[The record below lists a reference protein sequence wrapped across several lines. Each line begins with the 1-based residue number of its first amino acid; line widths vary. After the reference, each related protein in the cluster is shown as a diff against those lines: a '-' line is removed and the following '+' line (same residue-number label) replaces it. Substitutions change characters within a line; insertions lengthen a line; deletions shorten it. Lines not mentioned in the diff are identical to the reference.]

1 MEVQHKGGFPM
12 KRKILALAT
21 ALALALSLS
30 VCVSAAGQQAGSWTK
45 LSDGYTAD
53 VPEQQPTPVTLPDKD
68 TYVTAWVDADHAL
81 CAKSLGDKETAFVVV
96 GRDGSEVTLQF
107 ATPTAQII
115 AAKAGHIA
123 YTNQANDTIYVGKF
137 EGKSALTPLLEEKL
151 SGTLR
156 TRSVQAFNA
165 DASKLA
171 LVYVPNGTANARNA
185 KLFDLT
191 SGTAKTLSAPQA
203 KSDILEV
210 SWLSNG
216 ALKVVVEAQ
225 GDQPV
230 YTTWQYSEANAAPAG
245 SDLALAQQLNQL
257 GLFRGAGTNADGS
270 VNYDLD
276 RQPNRAEGITML
288 VRALGAGDQEGTAK
302 NHPYTDVP
310 AWANGVVSY
319 AQKKGLT
326 KGVSATKFGADSPVT
341 TAMYLTFMLRALGYQ
356 DGTDFFW
363 DTPWDAAVKAGVLPA
378 QTDWITLTRGE
389 MVRITTAAL
398 FAPVKGTS
406 TPLWQQLVSQG
417 RFTAE
422 QFQAAFP
429 ADPYAAL
436 HTQSKYRTALAEKL
450 QGVNNVTWMEETS
463 ACTILERVQ
472 SGLSHGGYQDELVL
486 VYKAGSQ
493 PGEGTVVTLPGVKTT
508 AVRQEAPT
516 SIQCKGTTLTYTYR
530 FDKAVQDVH
539 QAGTYTFTVDLTT
552 GNVSSTVPN

>member
-1 MEVQHKGGFPM
+1 M

-53 VPEQQPTPVTLPDKD
+53 TPGTQPTAVPLPDKD
-68 TYVTAWVDADHAL
+68 TYAITDWVDADHAL
-81 CAKSLGDKETAFVVV
+81 CVKSLGDKDRAFVVV

-115 AAKAGHIA
+115 AAKAGRIA

-191 SGTAKTLSAPQA
+191 GGTAKTLSAPQA
-203 KSDILEV
+203 KADILEV

-230 YTTWQYSEANAAPAG
+230 CTTWYYREVNAAPAG
-245 SDLALAQQLNQL
+245 SDLALAGQLNQL

-276 RQPNRAEGITML
+276 RQPNRAEAITML
-288 VRALGAGDQEGTAK
+288 IRALGAGDQEGTTK
-302 NHPYTDVP
+302 QHPYQDVP
-310 AWANGVVSY
+310 TWANGAVSY
-319 AQKKGLT
+319 ARKYDLT
-326 KGVSATKFGADSPVT
+326 RGISATEFGAKSPVT

-356 DGTDFFW
+356 DGTDFVW
-363 DTPWDAAVKAGVLPA
+363 NSPWETAVQAGILPA
-378 QTDWITLTRGE
+378 QADWATLTRGE
-389 MVRITTAAL
+389 LVEITAAAL
-398 FAPVKGTS
+398 FAQHKTTGQ
-406 TPLWQQLVSQG
+406 PLWERLVSSG
-417 RFTAE
+417 AFTAE

-472 SGLSHGGYQDELVL
+472 SGLPHGGYQDELVL

-508 AVRQEAPT
+508 AVRQEAPA

-530 FDKAVQDVH
+530 FDKAVEGVH
-539 QAGTYTFTVDLTT
+539 KAGTYTFTADLTT

>member
-1 MEVQHKGGFPM
+1 M

-53 VPEQQPTPVTLPDKD
+53 TPRTQPTAVPLPDKD
-68 TYVTAWVDADHAL
+68 TYAITDWVDADHAL
-81 CAKSLGDKETAFVVV
+81 CVKSLGDKDRAFVVV

-115 AAKAGHIA
+115 AAQAGRIA
-123 YTNQANDTIYVGKF
+123 YTNQANDTVYVGRF
-137 EGKSALTPLLEEKL
+137 DGKAALTPVLEEKL
-151 SGTLR
+151 GGTLR

-191 SGTAKTLSAPQA
+191 GGTAKTLSAPQA

-310 AWANGVVSY
+310 SWANGVVSY

-363 DTPWDAAVKAGVLPA
+363 NTPWDAAVKAGVLPA
-378 QTDWITLTRGE
+378 QTDWTTLTRGE

-463 ACTILERVQ
+463 TCTILERVQ
-472 SGLSHGGYQDELVL
+472 SGLPHGGYQDELVL

-508 AVRQEAPT
+508 AVRQEAPA

>member
-1 MEVQHKGGFPM
+1 M

-53 VPEQQPTPVTLPDKD
+53 TPRTQPTAVPLPDKD
-68 TYVTAWVDADHAL
+68 TYAITDWVDADHAL
-81 CAKSLGDKETAFVVV
+81 CVKSLGDKDRAFVVV

-115 AAKAGHIA
+115 AAQAGRIA
-123 YTNQANDTIYVGKF
+123 YTNQANDTVYVGRF
-137 EGKSALTPLLEEKL
+137 DGKAALTPVLEEKL
-151 SGTLR
+151 GGTLR

-191 SGTAKTLSAPQA
+191 GGTAKTLSAPQA

-363 DTPWDAAVKAGVLPA
+363 NTPWDAAVKAGVLPA
-378 QTDWITLTRGE
+378 QTDWTTLTRGE

-463 ACTILERVQ
+463 TCTILERVQ
-472 SGLSHGGYQDELVL
+472 SGLPHGGYQDELVL

-508 AVRQEAPT
+508 AVRQEAPA

>member
-1 MEVQHKGGFPM
+1 M

-151 SGTLR
+151 GGTLR

-191 SGTAKTLSAPQA
+191 GGTAKTLSAPQA
-203 KSDILEV
+203 KADILEV

-276 RQPNRAEGITML
+276 RQPNRAEAITML
-288 VRALGAGDQEGTAK
+288 IRALGAGDQEGTTK
-302 NHPYTDVP
+302 QHPYQDVP
-310 AWANGVVSY
+310 TWANGAVSY
-319 AQKKGLT
+319 ARKYDLT
-326 KGVSATKFGADSPVT
+326 RGISATEFGAKSPVT

-356 DGTDFFW
+356 DGTDFVW
-363 DTPWDAAVKAGVLPA
+363 NSPWETAVQAGILPA
-378 QTDWITLTRGE
+378 QADWATLTRGE
-389 MVRITTAAL
+389 LVEITAAAL
-398 FAPVKGTS
+398 FAQHKTTGQ
-406 TPLWQQLVSQG
+406 PLWERLVSSG
-417 RFTAE
+417 AFTAE

-436 HTQSKYRTALAEKL
+436 HTQSKYRTALSEKL

-472 SGLSHGGYQDELVL
+472 SGLPHGGYQDELVL

-508 AVRQEAPT
+508 AVRQEAPA

>member
-1 MEVQHKGGFPM
+1 M

-53 VPEQQPTPVTLPDKD
+53 TPGTQPTAVPLPDKD
-68 TYVTAWVDADHAL
+68 TYAITDWVDADHAL
-81 CAKSLGDKETAFVVV
+81 CVKSLGDKDRAFVVV

-115 AAKAGHIA
+115 AAQAGRIA
-123 YTNQANDTIYVGKF
+123 YTNQANDTVYVGRF
-137 EGKSALTPLLEEKL
+137 DGKAALTPVLEEKL

-191 SGTAKTLSAPQA
+191 GGTAKTLSAPQA

-230 YTTWQYSEANAAPAG
+230 YTTWQYSEAAQPPAG

-288 VRALGAGDQEGTAK
+288 IRALGAGDQEGTTK
-302 NHPYTDVP
+302 QHPYQDVP
-310 AWANGVVSY
+310 TWANGAVSY
-319 AQKKGLT
+319 ARKYDLT
-326 KGVSATKFGADSPVT
+326 RGISATEFGAKSPVT

-356 DGTDFFW
+356 DGTDFVW
-363 DTPWDAAVKAGVLPA
+363 NSPWETAVQAGILPA
-378 QTDWITLTRGE
+378 QADWATLTRGE
-389 MVRITTAAL
+389 LVEITAAAL
-398 FAPVKGTS
+398 FAQHKTTGQ
-406 TPLWQQLVSQG
+406 PLWERLVSSG
-417 RFTAE
+417 AFTAE
-422 QFQAAFP
+422 QFQATFP
-429 ADPYAAL
+429 TDPYADL
-436 HTQSKYRTALAEKL
+436 HQQDKYRAALAEKL
-450 QGVNNVTWMEETS
+450 QGVDNVAWAQDT
-463 ACTILERVQ
+463 ALCTVLQRVQ
-472 SGLSHGGYQDELVL
+472 SGLPHGGYQDELVL

>member
-1 MEVQHKGGFPM
+1 M

-123 YTNQANDTIYVGKF
+123 YTNQANDTVYVGKF

-191 SGTAKTLSAPQA
+191 GGTAKTLSAPQA

-310 AWANGVVSY
+310 SWANGVVSY

-326 KGVSATKFGADSPVT
+326 KGISATQFGSKDAVT

-363 DTPWDAAVKAGVLPA
+363 NTPWDAAVKAGVLPA
-378 QTDWITLTRGE
+378 QTDWTTLTRGE

-463 ACTILERVQ
+463 TCTILERVQ
-472 SGLSHGGYQDELVL
+472 SGLPHGGYQDELVL

-508 AVRQEAPT
+508 AVRQEAPA

-530 FDKAVQDVH
+530 FDKAVEGVH
-539 QAGTYTFTVDLTT
+539 KAGTYTFTADLTT

>member
-1 MEVQHKGGFPM
+1 M

-53 VPEQQPTPVTLPDKD
+53 TPWTQPTAVPLPDKD
-68 TYVTAWVDADHAL
+68 TYAITDWVDADHAL
-81 CAKSLGDKETAFVVV
+81 CAKSLGDKERAFVVV

-123 YTNQANDTIYVGKF
+123 YTNQANDTVYVGKF

-191 SGTAKTLSAPQA
+191 GGTAKTLSAPQA

-288 VRALGAGDQEGTAK
+288 VRALGAGDQEGTTK
-302 NHPYTDVP
+302 QHPYQDVP
-310 AWANGVVSY
+310 TWANGAVSY
-319 AQKKGLT
+319 ARKYDLT
-326 KGVSATKFGADSPVT
+326 RGISATEFGAKSPVT

-356 DGTDFFW
+356 DGTDFVW
-363 DTPWDAAVKAGVLPA
+363 NSPWETAVQAGILPA
-378 QTDWITLTRGE
+378 QADWATLTRGE
-389 MVRITTAAL
+389 LVEITAAAL
-398 FAPVKGTS
+398 FAQHKTTGQ
-406 TPLWQQLVSQG
+406 PLWERLVSSG
-417 RFTAE
+417 AFTAE
-422 QFQAAFP
+422 QFQATFP
-429 ADPYAAL
+429 TDPYADL
-436 HTQSKYRTALAEKL
+436 HQQDKYRAALAEKL
-450 QGVNNVTWMEETS
+450 QGVDNVAWAQDT
-463 ACTILERVQ
+463 ALCTVLQRVQ
-472 SGLSHGGYQDELVL
+472 SGLPHGGHQEELVL
-486 VYKAGSQ
+486 IYKAGSQ
-493 PGEGTVVTLPGVKTT
+493 PGEGTVVTLPGVKST

>member
-1 MEVQHKGGFPM
+1 M

-53 VPEQQPTPVTLPDKD
+53 TPRTQPTAVPLPDKD
-68 TYVTAWVDADHAL
+68 TYAITDWVDADHAL
-81 CAKSLGDKETAFVVV
+81 CVKSLGDKDRAFVVV

-115 AAKAGHIA
+115 AAQAGRIA

-191 SGTAKTLSAPQA
+191 GGTAKTLSAPQA
-203 KSDILEV
+203 KADILEV

-310 AWANGVVSY
+310 SWANGVVSY

-363 DTPWDAAVKAGVLPA
+363 NTPWDAAVKAGVLPA
-378 QTDWITLTRGE
+378 QTDWTTLTRGE

-463 ACTILERVQ
+463 TCTILERVQ
-472 SGLSHGGYQDELVL
+472 SGLPHGGYQDELVL

>member
-1 MEVQHKGGFPM
+1 M

-81 CAKSLGDKETAFVVV
+81 CVKSLGDKDRAFVVV

-123 YTNQANDTIYVGKF
+123 YTNQANDTVYVGKF

-156 TRSVQAFNA
+156 IRSVQAFNA
-165 DASKLA
+165 DATKLA

-191 SGTAKTLSAPQA
+191 GGTAKTLSAPQA

-245 SDLALAQQLNQL
+245 SDLALAQQLNRL

-288 VRALGAGDQEGTAK
+288 VRALGAGDQEGTTK
-302 NHPYTDVP
+302 QHPYQDVP
-310 AWANGVVSY
+310 TWANGAVSY
-319 AQKKGLT
+319 ARKYDLT
-326 KGVSATKFGADSPVT
+326 RGISATEFGAKSPVT

-356 DGTDFFW
+356 DGTDFVW
-363 DTPWDAAVKAGVLPA
+363 NSPWETAVQAGILPA
-378 QTDWITLTRGE
+378 QADWATLTRGE
-389 MVRITTAAL
+389 LVEITAAAL
-398 FAPVKGTS
+398 FAQHKTTGQ
-406 TPLWQQLVSQG
+406 PLWERLVSSG
-417 RFTAE
+417 AFTAE

-472 SGLSHGGYQDELVL
+472 SGLPHGGYQDELVL

-493 PGEGTVVTLPGVKTT
+493 PGEGAVVTLPGVKTT
-508 AVRQEAPT
+508 AVRQEAPA

>member
-1 MEVQHKGGFPM
+1 M

-30 VCVSAAGQQAGSWTK
+30 ICAFAA
-45 LSDGYTAD
+45 
-53 VPEQQPTPVTLPDKD
+53 ENQP
-68 TYVTAWVDADHAL
+68 
-81 CAKSLGDKETAFVVV
+81 
-96 GRDGSEVTLQF
+96 
-107 ATPTAQII
+107 
-115 AAKAGHIA
+115 
-123 YTNQANDTIYVGKF
+123 
-137 EGKSALTPLLEEKL
+137 
-151 SGTLR
+151 
-156 TRSVQAFNA
+156 
-165 DASKLA
+165 
-171 LVYVPNGTANARNA
+171 
-185 KLFDLT
+185 
-191 SGTAKTLSAPQA
+191 
-203 KSDILEV
+203 
-210 SWLSNG
+210 
-216 ALKVVVEAQ
+216 
-225 GDQPV
+225 
-230 YTTWQYSEANAAPAG
+230 PAG

-288 VRALGAGDQEGTAK
+288 IRALGAGDQEGTTK
-302 NHPYTDVP
+302 QHPYQDVP
-310 AWANGVVSY
+310 TWANGAVSY
-319 AQKKGLT
+319 ARKYDLT
-326 KGVSATKFGADSPVT
+326 RGISATEFGAKSPVT

-356 DGTDFFW
+356 DGTDFVW
-363 DTPWDAAVKAGVLPA
+363 NSPWETAVQAGILPA
-378 QTDWITLTRGE
+378 QADWATLTRGE
-389 MVRITTAAL
+389 LVEITAAAL
-398 FAPVKGTS
+398 FAQHKTTGQ
-406 TPLWQQLVSQG
+406 PLWERLVSSG
-417 RFTAE
+417 AFTAE

-472 SGLSHGGYQDELVL
+472 SGLPHGGYQDELVL

-493 PGEGTVVTLPGVKTT
+493 PGEGTVVTLPGVKST
-508 AVRQEAPT
+508 AVRQEAPA

>member
-1 MEVQHKGGFPM
+1 M

-53 VPEQQPTPVTLPDKD
+53 TPGTQPTAVPLPDKD
-68 TYVTAWVDADHAL
+68 TYITDWVDADHAL

-107 ATPTAQII
+107 ATPTVQII

-137 EGKSALTPLLEEKL
+137 KGKSALTPLLEEKL

-171 LVYVPNGTANARNA
+171 LVYVPTGTANARNA

-191 SGTAKTLSAPQA
+191 GGTAKTLSAPQA

-216 ALKVVVEAQ
+216 ALKVVVEAR

-288 VRALGAGDQEGTAK
+288 IRALGAGDQEGTTK
-302 NHPYTDVP
+302 QHPYQDVP
-310 AWANGVVSY
+310 TWANGAVSY
-319 AQKKGLT
+319 ARKYDLT
-326 KGVSATKFGADSPVT
+326 RGISATEFGAKSPVT

-356 DGTDFFW
+356 DGTDFVW
-363 DTPWDAAVKAGVLPA
+363 NSPWETAVQAGILPA
-378 QTDWITLTRGE
+378 QADWATLTRGE
-389 MVRITTAAL
+389 LVEITAAAL
-398 FAPVKGTS
+398 FAQHKTTGQ
-406 TPLWQQLVSQG
+406 PLWERLVSSG
-417 RFTAE
+417 AFTAE

-472 SGLSHGGYQDELVL
+472 SGLPHGGYQDELVL

-530 FDKAVQDVH
+530 FDKAVEGVH
-539 QAGTYTFTVDLTT
+539 KAGTYTFTADLTT

>member
-1 MEVQHKGGFPM
+1 M

-81 CAKSLGDKETAFVVV
+81 CAKSLGDKENAFVVV

-107 ATPTAQII
+107 ATHTVQII
-115 AAKAGHIA
+115 AAKAGRIA
-123 YTNQANDTIYVGKF
+123 YTNQANDTVYVGKF

-191 SGTAKTLSAPQA
+191 GGTAKTLSAPQA
-203 KSDILEV
+203 KADILEV

-230 YTTWQYSEANAAPAG
+230 YTTWQYSEAAQPPAG

-257 GLFRGAGTNADGS
+257 GLFRGSGTNADGS

-310 AWANGVVSY
+310 SWANGVVSY

-363 DTPWDAAVKAGVLPA
+363 NTPWDAAVKAGVLPA
-378 QTDWITLTRGE
+378 QTDWTTLTRGE

-463 ACTILERVQ
+463 TCTILERVQ
-472 SGLSHGGYQDELVL
+472 SGLPHGGYQDELVL

>member
-1 MEVQHKGGFPM
+1 M

-53 VPEQQPTPVTLPDKD
+53 TPGTQPTAVPLPDKD
-68 TYVTAWVDADHAL
+68 TYAITDWVDADHAL
-81 CAKSLGDKETAFVVV
+81 CTKSLGDKEKAFVVV

-151 SGTLR
+151 GGTLR

-191 SGTAKTLSAPQA
+191 GGTAKTISAPQA
-203 KSDILEV
+203 KADILEV

-216 ALKVVVEAQ
+216 ALKVVVDAQ

-230 YTTWQYSEANAAPAG
+230 CTTWYYREVNAAPAG
-245 SDLALAQQLNQL
+245 SDLALAGQLNQL

-302 NHPYTDVP
+302 QHPYQDVP
-310 AWANGVVSY
+310 TWANGAVSY
-319 AQKKGLT
+319 ARKYDLT
-326 KGVSATKFGADSPVT
+326 RGISATEFGAKSPVT

-356 DGTDFFW
+356 DGTDFVW
-363 DTPWDAAVKAGVLPA
+363 NSPWETAVQAGILPA
-378 QTDWITLTRGE
+378 QADWATLTRGE
-389 MVRITTAAL
+389 LVEITAAAL
-398 FAPVKGTS
+398 FAQHKTTGQ
-406 TPLWQQLVSQG
+406 PLWERLVSSG
-417 RFTAE
+417 AFTAE
-422 QFQAAFP
+422 QFQATFP
-429 ADPYAAL
+429 TDPYADL
-436 HTQSKYRTALAEKL
+436 HQQDKYRAALAEKL
-450 QGVNNVTWMEETS
+450 QGVDNVTWMEETS

-472 SGLSHGGYQDELVL
+472 SGLPHGGYQDELVL

-493 PGEGTVVTLPGVKTT
+493 PGEGTVVILPGVKTT
-508 AVRQEAPT
+508 GVRQEAPT

>member
-1 MEVQHKGGFPM
+1 M

-53 VPEQQPTPVTLPDKD
+53 TPGTQPTAVPLPDKD
-68 TYVTAWVDADHAL
+68 TYAITDWVDADHAL
-81 CAKSLGDKETAFVVV
+81 CVKSLGDKDRAFVVV

-123 YTNQANDTIYVGKF
+123 YTNQANDTVYVGKF

-191 SGTAKTLSAPQA
+191 GGTAKTLSAPQA

-230 YTTWQYSEANAAPAG
+230 YTTWQYSEAAQPPAG
-245 SDLALAQQLNQL
+245 SDLALAQQLNRL

-276 RQPNRAEGITML
+276 RQPNRAEAITML
-288 VRALGAGDQEGTAK
+288 IRALGAGDQEGTTK
-302 NHPYTDVP
+302 QHPYQDVP
-310 AWANGVVSY
+310 TWANGAVSY
-319 AQKKGLT
+319 ARKYDLT
-326 KGVSATKFGADSPVT
+326 RGISATEFGAKSPVT

-356 DGTDFFW
+356 DGTDFVW
-363 DTPWDAAVKAGVLPA
+363 NSPWETAVQAGILPA
-378 QTDWITLTRGE
+378 QADWATLTRGE
-389 MVRITTAAL
+389 LVEITAAAL
-398 FAPVKGTS
+398 FAQHKTTGQ
-406 TPLWQQLVSQG
+406 PLWERLVSSG
-417 RFTAE
+417 AFTAE
-422 QFQAAFP
+422 QFQATFP
-429 ADPYAAL
+429 TDPYADL
-436 HTQSKYRTALAEKL
+436 HQQDKYRAALAEKL
-450 QGVNNVTWMEETS
+450 QGVDNVTWMEETS

-472 SGLSHGGYQDELVL
+472 SGLPHGGYQDELVL

-539 QAGTYTFTVDLTT
+539 QAGTYTFVVDLST
-552 GNVSSTVPN
+552 GNVTQTAPGK

>member
-1 MEVQHKGGFPM
+1 M

-53 VPEQQPTPVTLPDKD
+53 TPGTQPTAVPLPDKD
-68 TYVTAWVDADHAL
+68 TYAITDWVDADHAL

-115 AAKAGHIA
+115 AAQAGRIA
-123 YTNQANDTIYVGKF
+123 YTNQANDTVYVGRF
-137 EGKSALTPLLEEKL
+137 DGKSALTPLLEEKL

-165 DASKLA
+165 D
-171 LVYVPNGTANARNA
+171 PNGTANARNA

-191 SGTAKTLSAPQA
+191 GGTAKTISAPQA
-203 KSDILEV
+203 KADILEV

-276 RQPNRAEGITML
+276 RQPNRAEAITML
-288 VRALGAGDQEGTAK
+288 IRALGAGDQEGTTK
-302 NHPYTDVP
+302 QHPYQDVP
-310 AWANGVVSY
+310 TWANGAVSY
-319 AQKKGLT
+319 ARKYDLT
-326 KGVSATKFGADSPVT
+326 RGISATEFGAKSPVT

-356 DGTDFFW
+356 DGTDFVW
-363 DTPWDAAVKAGVLPA
+363 NSPWETAVQAGILPA
-378 QTDWITLTRGE
+378 QADWATLTRGE
-389 MVRITTAAL
+389 LVEITAAAL
-398 FAPVKGTS
+398 FAQHKTTGQ
-406 TPLWQQLVSQG
+406 PLWERLVSSG
-417 RFTAE
+417 AFTAE
-422 QFQAAFP
+422 QFQATFP
-429 ADPYAAL
+429 TDPYADL
-436 HTQSKYRTALAEKL
+436 HQQDKYRAALAEKL
-450 QGVNNVTWMEETS
+450 QGVDNVAWAQDT
-463 ACTILERVQ
+463 ALCTVLQRVQ
-472 SGLSHGGYQDELVL
+472 SGLPHGGYQDELVL
-486 VYKAGSQ
+486 FYKAGSQ

-508 AVRQEAPT
+508 AVRQEAPA
-516 SIQCKGTTLTYTYR
+516 SIQCTGTTLTYTYR

>member
-1 MEVQHKGGFPM
+1 M

-30 VCVSAAGQQAGSWTK
+30 VCVSAAGQQVGSWTK

-53 VPEQQPTPVTLPDKD
+53 TPGTQPTAVPLPDKD
-68 TYVTAWVDADHAL
+68 TYEITDWVDADHAL
-81 CAKSLGDKETAFVVV
+81 CVKSLGDKDRAFVVV

-107 ATPTAQII
+107 AASTVQILSAQ
-115 AAKAGHIA
+115 AGRIA
-123 YTNQANDTIYVGKF
+123 YTNQANDTVYVGKF
-137 EGKSALTPLLEEKL
+137 EGKATLTPVLEEKL
-151 SGTLR
+151 GGTLR

-165 DASKLA
+165 DGSKLA
-171 LVYVPNGTANARNA
+171 LVYLPDGSNARNA
-185 KLFDLT
+185 KVFDLT
-191 SGTAKTLSAPQA
+191 SGTAKTLSAPQGTNG
-203 KSDILEV
+203 DILEV

-216 ALKVVVEAQ
+216 ALKVVTETQA
-225 GDQPV
+225 DQPT
-230 YTTWQYSEANAAPAG
+230 YTTWQYSETTAQAPAG

-257 GLFRGAGTNADGS
+257 GLFQGAGTNADGS

-363 DTPWDAAVKAGVLPA
+363 NTPWDAAVKAGVLPA
-378 QTDWITLTRGE
+378 QTDWTTLTRGE

-406 TPLWQQLVSQG
+406 T
-417 RFTAE
+417 
-422 QFQAAFP
+422 
-429 ADPYAAL
+429 
-436 HTQSKYRTALAEKL
+436 
-450 QGVNNVTWMEETS
+450 
-463 ACTILERVQ
+463 CTILERVQ
-472 SGLSHGGYQDELVL
+472 SALPHGGHQDELIL

-493 PGEGTVVTLPGVKTT
+493 PEEGTVVTLPGVKTT
-508 AVRQEAPT
+508 AVRQEAPA
-516 SIQCKGTTLTYTYR
+516 SIELKGTTLTYTYH

>member
-1 MEVQHKGGFPM
+1 M

-53 VPEQQPTPVTLPDKD
+53 TPGTQPTPVTLPDKD

-81 CAKSLGDKETAFVVV
+81 CAKSLGDKERAFVVV

-115 AAKAGHIA
+115 AAQAGRIA
-123 YTNQANDTIYVGKF
+123 YTNQANDTVYVGRF
-137 EGKSALTPLLEEKL
+137 DGKAALTPVLEEKL
-151 SGTLR
+151 GGTLR

-191 SGTAKTLSAPQA
+191 GGTAKTLSAPQA

-230 YTTWQYSEANAAPAG
+230 YTTWQYSEAAQPPAG

-302 NHPYTDVP
+302 DHPYTDVP

-326 KGVSATKFGADSPVT
+326 KGISATQFGSKDAVT

-363 DTPWDAAVKAGVLPA
+363 NTPWDAAVKAGVLPA
-378 QTDWITLTRGE
+378 QTDWTTLTRGE

-463 ACTILERVQ
+463 TCTILERVQ
-472 SGLSHGGYQDELVL
+472 SGLPHGGYQDELVL

>member
-1 MEVQHKGGFPM
+1 M

-53 VPEQQPTPVTLPDKD
+53 TPGTQPTAVPLPDKD
-68 TYVTAWVDADHAL
+68 AYAITDWVDADHAL
-81 CAKSLGDKETAFVVV
+81 CVKSLGDKDRAFVVV

-123 YTNQANDTIYVGKF
+123 YTNQANDTVYVGKF

-165 DASKLA
+165 DATKLA

-191 SGTAKTLSAPQA
+191 GGTAKTLSAPQA
-203 KSDILEV
+203 KADILEV

-216 ALKVVVEAQ
+216 ALKVVVDAQ

-230 YTTWQYSEANAAPAG
+230 CTTWYYREVNAAPAG

-276 RQPNRAEGITML
+276 RQPNRAEAITML
-288 VRALGAGDQEGTAK
+288 IRALGAGDQEGTTK
-302 NHPYTDVP
+302 QHPYQDVP
-310 AWANGVVSY
+310 TWANGAVSY
-319 AQKKGLT
+319 ARKYDLT
-326 KGVSATKFGADSPVT
+326 RGISATEFGAKSPVT

-356 DGTDFFW
+356 DGTDFVW
-363 DTPWDAAVKAGVLPA
+363 NSPWETAVQAGILPA
-378 QTDWITLTRGE
+378 QADWATLTRGE
-389 MVRITTAAL
+389 LVEITAAAL
-398 FAPVKGTS
+398 FAQHKTTGQ
-406 TPLWQQLVSQG
+406 PLWERLVSSG
-417 RFTAE
+417 AFTAE

-450 QGVNNVTWMEETS
+450 QGVDNVTWMEETS

-472 SGLSHGGYQDELVL
+472 SGLPHGGYQDELVL

>member
-1 MEVQHKGGFPM
+1 M

-123 YTNQANDTIYVGKF
+123 YTNQANDTVYVGKF

-191 SGTAKTLSAPQA
+191 GGTAKTLSAPQA
-203 KSDILEV
+203 KADILEV

-276 RQPNRAEGITML
+276 RQPNRAEAITML
-288 VRALGAGDQEGTAK
+288 IRALGAGDQEGTTK
-302 NHPYTDVP
+302 QHPYQDVP
-310 AWANGVVSY
+310 TWANGAVSY
-319 AQKKGLT
+319 ARKYDLT
-326 KGVSATKFGADSPVT
+326 RGISATEFGAKSPVT

-356 DGTDFFW
+356 DGTDFVW
-363 DTPWDAAVKAGVLPA
+363 NSPWETAVQAGILPA
-378 QTDWITLTRGE
+378 QADWATLTRGE
-389 MVRITTAAL
+389 LVEITAAAL
-398 FAPVKGTS
+398 FAQHKTTGQ
-406 TPLWQQLVSQG
+406 PLWERLVSSG
-417 RFTAE
+417 AFTAE

-472 SGLSHGGYQDELVL
+472 SGLPHGGYQDELVL

-508 AVRQEAPT
+508 AVRQEAPA

>member
-1 MEVQHKGGFPM
+1 M

-53 VPEQQPTPVTLPDKD
+53 TPRTQPTAVPLPDKD
-68 TYVTAWVDADHAL
+68 TYAITDWVDADHAL
-81 CAKSLGDKETAFVVV
+81 CVKSLGDKDRAFVVV

-115 AAKAGHIA
+115 AAQAGRIA
-123 YTNQANDTIYVGKF
+123 YTNQANDTVYVGRF
-137 EGKSALTPLLEEKL
+137 DGKAALTPVLEEKL
-151 SGTLR
+151 GGTLR

-191 SGTAKTLSAPQA
+191 GGTAKTISAPQA
-203 KSDILEV
+203 KSNILEV

-245 SDLALAQQLNQL
+245 SDLALAGQLNQL

-288 VRALGAGDQEGTAK
+288 IRALGAGDQEGTTK
-302 NHPYTDVP
+302 QHPYQDVP
-310 AWANGVVSY
+310 TWANGAVSY
-319 AQKKGLT
+319 ARKYDLT
-326 KGVSATKFGADSPVT
+326 RGISATEFGAKSPVT

-356 DGTDFFW
+356 DGTDFVW
-363 DTPWDAAVKAGVLPA
+363 NSPWETAVQAGILPA
-378 QTDWITLTRGE
+378 QADWATLTRGE
-389 MVRITTAAL
+389 LVEITAAAL
-398 FAPVKGTS
+398 FAQHKTTGQ
-406 TPLWQQLVSQG
+406 PLWERLVSSG
-417 RFTAE
+417 AFTAE
-422 QFQAAFP
+422 QFQATFP
-429 ADPYAAL
+429 TDPYADL
-436 HTQSKYRTALAEKL
+436 HQQDKYRAALAEKL
-450 QGVNNVTWMEETS
+450 QGVDNVAWAQDT
-463 ACTILERVQ
+463 ALCTVLQRVQ
-472 SGLSHGGYQDELVL
+472 SGLPHGGYQDELVL

-508 AVRQEAPT
+508 AVRQEAPA

-552 GNVSSTVPN
+552 GNVITNAPN

>member
-1 MEVQHKGGFPM
+1 M

-53 VPEQQPTPVTLPDKD
+53 TPGTQPTPVPLPDKD
-68 TYVTAWVDADHAL
+68 TYAITDWVDADHAL
-81 CAKSLGDKETAFVVV
+81 CVKSLGDKDRAFVVA

-115 AAKAGHIA
+115 AAQAGRIA
-123 YTNQANDTIYVGKF
+123 YTNQANDTVYVGKF
-137 EGKSALTPLLEEKL
+137 EGKATLTPVLEEKL

-171 LVYVPNGTANARNA
+171 LVYLPNGTANARNA

-191 SGTAKTLSAPQA
+191 GGTAKTLSAPQA

-276 RQPNRAEGITML
+276 RQPNRAEAITML
-288 VRALGAGDQEGTAK
+288 IRALGAGDQEGTTK
-302 NHPYTDVP
+302 QHPYQDVP
-310 AWANGVVSY
+310 TWANGAVSY
-319 AQKKGLT
+319 ARKYDLT
-326 KGVSATKFGADSPVT
+326 RGISATEFGAKSPVT

-356 DGTDFFW
+356 DGTDFVW
-363 DTPWDAAVKAGVLPA
+363 NSPWETAVQAGILPA
-378 QTDWITLTRGE
+378 QADWATLTRGE
-389 MVRITTAAL
+389 LVEITAAAL
-398 FAPVKGTS
+398 FAQHKTTGQ
-406 TPLWQQLVSQG
+406 PLWERLVSSG
-417 RFTAE
+417 AFTAE

-472 SGLSHGGYQDELVL
+472 SGLPHGGYQDELVL

-493 PGEGTVVTLPGVKTT
+493 PEEGTVVTLPGVKTT
-508 AVRQEAPT
+508 AVRQEAPA
-516 SIQCKGTTLTYTYR
+516 SIELKGTTLTYTYH

>member
-1 MEVQHKGGFPM
+1 M

-53 VPEQQPTPVTLPDKD
+53 TPGTQPTAVPLPDKD
-68 TYVTAWVDADHAL
+68 TYAITDWVDADHAL

-123 YTNQANDTIYVGKF
+123 YTNQANDTVYVGRF
-137 EGKSALTPLLEEKL
+137 DGKAALTPVLEEKL
-151 SGTLR
+151 GGTLR

-191 SGTAKTLSAPQA
+191 GGTAKTLSAPQA
-203 KSDILEV
+203 KADILEV

-230 YTTWQYSEANAAPAG
+230 YTTWQYSEASAAPAG

-310 AWANGVVSY
+310 SWANGVVSY

-363 DTPWDAAVKAGVLPA
+363 NTPWDAAVKAGVLPA
-378 QTDWITLTRGE
+378 QTDWTTLTRGE

-436 HTQSKYRTALAEKL
+436 HTQSKYRAALAEKL

-472 SGLSHGGYQDELVL
+472 SGLPHGGYQDELVL

-508 AVRQEAPT
+508 AVRQEAPA

>member
-1 MEVQHKGGFPM
+1 M

-53 VPEQQPTPVTLPDKD
+53 TPGTQPTAVPLPDKD
-68 TYVTAWVDADHAL
+68 TYITDWVDADHAL

-115 AAKAGHIA
+115 AAQAGRIA

-137 EGKSALTPLLEEKL
+137 EGKSALTPQLEEKL
-151 SGTLR
+151 GGTLR
-156 TRSVQAFNA
+156 ARSVQAFNA

-191 SGTAKTLSAPQA
+191 GGTAKTLSAPQA
-203 KSDILEV
+203 KADILEV

-257 GLFRGAGTNADGS
+257 GLFRGAGPNADGS

-288 VRALGAGDQEGTAK
+288 VRALGAGDQEGTTK
-302 NHPYTDVP
+302 QHPYQDVP
-310 AWANGVVSY
+310 TWANGAVSY
-319 AQKKGLT
+319 ARKYDLT
-326 KGVSATKFGADSPVT
+326 RGISATEFGAKSPVT

-356 DGTDFFW
+356 DGTDFVW
-363 DTPWDAAVKAGVLPA
+363 NSPWETAVQAGILPA
-378 QTDWITLTRGE
+378 QADWATLTRGE
-389 MVRITTAAL
+389 LVEITAAAL
-398 FAPVKGTS
+398 FAQHKTTGQ
-406 TPLWQQLVSQG
+406 PLWERLVSSG
-417 RFTAE
+417 AFTAE

-472 SGLSHGGYQDELVL
+472 SGLPHGGYQDELVL

-508 AVRQEAPT
+508 AVRQEAPA

>member
-1 MEVQHKGGFPM
+1 M

-53 VPEQQPTPVTLPDKD
+53 TPWTQPTAVPLPDKD
-68 TYVTAWVDADHAL
+68 TYAITDWVDADHAL
-81 CAKSLGDKETAFVVV
+81 CVKSLGDKDRAFVVV

-107 ATPTAQII
+107 AVSSVQII

-191 SGTAKTLSAPQA
+191 GGTAKTISAPQA
-203 KSDILEV
+203 KSNILEV

-276 RQPNRAEGITML
+276 RQPNRAEAITML
-288 VRALGAGDQEGTAK
+288 IRALGAGDQEGTTK
-302 NHPYTDVP
+302 QHPYQDVP
-310 AWANGVVSY
+310 TWANGAVSY
-319 AQKKGLT
+319 ARKYDLT
-326 KGVSATKFGADSPVT
+326 RGISATEFGAKSPVT

-356 DGTDFFW
+356 DGTDFVW
-363 DTPWDAAVKAGVLPA
+363 NSPWETAVQAGILPA
-378 QTDWITLTRGE
+378 QADWATLTRGE
-389 MVRITTAAL
+389 LVEITAAAL
-398 FAPVKGTS
+398 FAQHKTTGQ
-406 TPLWQQLVSQG
+406 PLWERLVSSG
-417 RFTAE
+417 AFTAE

-472 SGLSHGGYQDELVL
+472 SGLPHGGYQDELVL

-539 QAGTYTFTVDLTT
+539 QAGTYTFTADLTT

>member
-1 MEVQHKGGFPM
+1 M

>member
-1 MEVQHKGGFPM
+1 M

-123 YTNQANDTIYVGKF
+123 YTNQANDTVYVGKF

-191 SGTAKTLSAPQA
+191 GGTAKTLSAPQA
-203 KSDILEV
+203 KSNILEV

-276 RQPNRAEGITML
+276 RQPNRAEAITML
-288 VRALGAGDQEGTAK
+288 IRALGAGDQEGTTK
-302 NHPYTDVP
+302 QHPYQDVP
-310 AWANGVVSY
+310 TWANGAVSY
-319 AQKKGLT
+319 ARKYDLT
-326 KGVSATKFGADSPVT
+326 RGISATEFGAKSPVT

-356 DGTDFFW
+356 DGTDFVW
-363 DTPWDAAVKAGVLPA
+363 NSPWETAVQAGILPA
-378 QTDWITLTRGE
+378 QADWATLTRGE
-389 MVRITTAAL
+389 LVEITAAAL
-398 FAPVKGTS
+398 FAQHKTTS
-406 TPLWQQLVSQG
+406 QPLWERLVSSG
-417 RFTAE
+417 AFTAE

-472 SGLSHGGYQDELVL
+472 SGLPHGGYQDELVL

-508 AVRQEAPT
+508 AVRQEAPA

-552 GNVSSTVPN
+552 GNVITNAPN

>member
-1 MEVQHKGGFPM
+1 M

-45 LSDGYTAD
+45 LSDGYTTD
-53 VPEQQPTPVTLPDKD
+53 TPGTQPTAVPLPDKD
-68 TYVTAWVDADHAL
+68 TYITDWVDADHAL
-81 CAKSLGDKETAFVVV
+81 CVKSLGDKDRAFVVV

-115 AAKAGHIA
+115 AAQAGRIA
-123 YTNQANDTIYVGKF
+123 YTNQANDTVYVGRF
-137 EGKSALTPLLEEKL
+137 DGKSALTPLLEEKL

-171 LVYVPNGTANARNA
+171 LVYVPNGTANMRKA

-191 SGTAKTLSAPQA
+191 GGTAKTLSAPQA

-216 ALKVVVEAQ
+216 ALKVVAETQ
-225 GDQPV
+225 TEKPV
-230 YTTWQYSEANAAPAG
+230 YTTWQYSEAAQPPAG

-276 RQPNRAEGITML
+276 RQPNRAEAITML
-288 VRALGAGDQEGTAK
+288 IRALGAGDQEGTTK
-302 NHPYTDVP
+302 QHPYQDVP
-310 AWANGVVSY
+310 TWANGAVSY
-319 AQKKGLT
+319 ARKYRGI
-326 KGVSATKFGADSPVT
+326 SATEFGAKSPVT

-356 DGTDFFW
+356 DGTDFVW
-363 DTPWDAAVKAGVLPA
+363 NSPWETAVQAGILPA
-378 QTDWITLTRGE
+378 QADWATLTRGE
-389 MVRITTAAL
+389 LVEITAAAL
-398 FAPVKGTS
+398 FAQHKTTGQ
-406 TPLWQQLVSQG
+406 PLWERLVSSG
-417 RFTAE
+417 AFTAE

-472 SGLSHGGYQDELVL
+472 SGLPHGGYQDELVL

-508 AVRQEAPT
+508 AVRQEAPA

>member
-1 MEVQHKGGFPM
+1 M

-53 VPEQQPTPVTLPDKD
+53 TPGTQPTAVPLPDKD
-68 TYVTAWVDADHAL
+68 TYITDWVDADHAL

-115 AAKAGHIA
+115 AAQAGRIA
-123 YTNQANDTIYVGKF
+123 YTNQANDTVYVGRF
-137 EGKSALTPLLEEKL
+137 DGKAALTPVLEEKL

-191 SGTAKTLSAPQA
+191 GGTAKTLSAPQA
-203 KSDILEV
+203 KADILEV

-230 YTTWQYSEANAAPAG
+230 YTTWQYSEANTAPAG

-276 RQPNRAEGITML
+276 RQPNRAEAITML
-288 VRALGAGDQEGTAK
+288 IRALGAGDQEGTTK
-302 NHPYTDVP
+302 QHPYQDVP
-310 AWANGVVSY
+310 TWANGAVSY
-319 AQKKGLT
+319 ARKYDLT
-326 KGVSATKFGADSPVT
+326 RGISATKFGADSPVT

-356 DGTDFFW
+356 DGTDFVW
-363 DTPWDAAVKAGVLPA
+363 NSPWETAVQAGILPA
-378 QTDWITLTRGE
+378 QADWATLTRGE
-389 MVRITTAAL
+389 LVEITAAAL
-398 FAPVKGTS
+398 FAQHKTTGQ
-406 TPLWQQLVSQG
+406 PLWERLVSSG
-417 RFTAE
+417 AFTAE

-472 SGLSHGGYQDELVL
+472 SGLPHGGHQDELIL

-493 PGEGTVVTLPGVKTT
+493 PEEGTVVTLPGVKTT
-508 AVRQEAPT
+508 AVRQEAPA
-516 SIQCKGTTLTYTYR
+516 SIELKGTTLTYTYR

-539 QAGTYTFTVDLTT
+539 QAGIYTFTVDLTT

>member
-1 MEVQHKGGFPM
+1 M

-53 VPEQQPTPVTLPDKD
+53 TPGTQPTAVPLPDKD
-68 TYVTAWVDADHAL
+68 TYAITDWVDADHAL
-81 CAKSLGDKETAFVVV
+81 CAKSLGDKEKAFVVV

-107 ATPTAQII
+107 AIPTVQII

-191 SGTAKTLSAPQA
+191 GGTAKTISAPQA
-203 KSDILEV
+203 KSNILEV

-245 SDLALAQQLNQL
+245 SDLALAGQLNQL

-288 VRALGAGDQEGTAK
+288 IRALGAGDQEGTTK
-302 NHPYTDVP
+302 QHPYQDVP
-310 AWANGVVSY
+310 TWANGAVSY
-319 AQKKGLT
+319 ARKYDLT
-326 KGVSATKFGADSPVT
+326 RGISATEFGAKSPVT

-356 DGTDFFW
+356 DGTDFVW
-363 DTPWDAAVKAGVLPA
+363 NSPWETAVQAGILPA
-378 QTDWITLTRGE
+378 QADWATLTRGE
-389 MVRITTAAL
+389 LVEITAAAL
-398 FAPVKGTS
+398 FAQHKTTGQ
-406 TPLWQQLVSQG
+406 PLWERLVSSG
-417 RFTAE
+417 AFTAE

-472 SGLSHGGYQDELVL
+472 SGLPHGGYQDELVL
-486 VYKAGSQ
+486 VYKVGSQ

-508 AVRQEAPT
+508 AVRQEAPA

-539 QAGTYTFTVDLTT
+539 QAGTYTFVVDLST
-552 GNVSSTVPN
+552 GNVTQTAPGK

>member
-1 MEVQHKGGFPM
+1 M

-53 VPEQQPTPVTLPDKD
+53 TPGTQPTAVPLPDKD
-68 TYVTAWVDADHAL
+68 TYVTDWVDADHAL

-151 SGTLR
+151 GGTLR

-191 SGTAKTLSAPQA
+191 GGTAKTLSAPQA
-203 KSDILEV
+203 KADILEV

-276 RQPNRAEGITML
+276 RQPNRAEAITML
-288 VRALGAGDQEGTAK
+288 IRALGAGDQEGTTK
-302 NHPYTDVP
+302 QHPYQDVP
-310 AWANGVVSY
+310 TWANGAVSY
-319 AQKKGLT
+319 ARKYDLT
-326 KGVSATKFGADSPVT
+326 RGISATEFGAKSPVT

-356 DGTDFFW
+356 DGTDFVW
-363 DTPWDAAVKAGVLPA
+363 NSPWETAVQAGILPA
-378 QTDWITLTRGE
+378 QADWATLTRGE
-389 MVRITTAAL
+389 LVEITAAAL
-398 FAPVKGTS
+398 FAQHKTTGQ
-406 TPLWQQLVSQG
+406 PLWERLVSSG
-417 RFTAE
+417 AFTAE

-472 SGLSHGGYQDELVL
+472 SGLPHGGYQDELVL

>member
-1 MEVQHKGGFPM
+1 M

-53 VPEQQPTPVTLPDKD
+53 TPGTQPTAVPLPDKD
-68 TYVTAWVDADHAL
+68 TYITDWVDADHAL

-115 AAKAGHIA
+115 AAQAGRIA

-165 DASKLA
+165 DATKLA

-203 KSDILEV
+203 KSNILEV

-230 YTTWQYSEANAAPAG
+230 YTTWQYSEAAQPPAG

-276 RQPNRAEGITML
+276 RQPNRAEAITML
-288 VRALGAGDQEGTAK
+288 IRALGAGDQEGTTK
-302 NHPYTDVP
+302 QHPYQDVP
-310 AWANGVVSY
+310 TWANGAVSY
-319 AQKKGLT
+319 ARKYDLT
-326 KGVSATKFGADSPVT
+326 RGISATEFGAKSPVT

-356 DGTDFFW
+356 DGTDFVW
-363 DTPWDAAVKAGVLPA
+363 NSPWETAVQAGILPA
-378 QTDWITLTRGE
+378 QADWATLTRGE
-389 MVRITTAAL
+389 LVEITAAAL
-398 FAPVKGTS
+398 FAQHKTTGQ
-406 TPLWQQLVSQG
+406 PLWERLVSSG
-417 RFTAE
+417 AFTAE

-472 SGLSHGGYQDELVL
+472 SGLPHGGYQDELVL

>member
-1 MEVQHKGGFPM
+1 M

-53 VPEQQPTPVTLPDKD
+53 TPGTQPTAVPLPDKD
-68 TYVTAWVDADHAL
+68 TYAITDWVDADHAL
-81 CAKSLGDKETAFVVV
+81 CTKSLGDKERAFVVV

-123 YTNQANDTIYVGKF
+123 YTNQANDTVYVGKF

-191 SGTAKTLSAPQA
+191 GGTAKTLSAPQA

-363 DTPWDAAVKAGVLPA
+363 NTPWDAAVKAGILPA
-378 QTDWITLTRGE
+378 QADWATLTRGE
-389 MVRITTAAL
+389 LVEITAAAL
-398 FAPVKGTS
+398 FAQHKTTGQ
-406 TPLWQQLVSQG
+406 PLWERLVSSG
-417 RFTAE
+417 AFTAE
-422 QFQAAFP
+422 QFQATFP
-429 ADPYAAL
+429 TDPYADL
-436 HTQSKYRTALAEKL
+436 HQQDKYRAALAEKL
-450 QGVNNVTWMEETS
+450 QGVDNVAWAQDT
-463 ACTILERVQ
+463 ALCTVLQRVQ
-472 SGLSHGGYQDELVL
+472 SGLPHGGYQDELVL
-486 VYKAGSQ
+486 VY
-493 PGEGTVVTLPGVKTT
+493 
-508 AVRQEAPT
+508 
-516 SIQCKGTTLTYTYR
+516 
-530 FDKAVQDVH
+530 KAVQDVH

>member
-1 MEVQHKGGFPM
+1 M

-53 VPEQQPTPVTLPDKD
+53 TPGTQPTAVPLPDKD
-68 TYVTAWVDADHAL
+68 TYAITDWVDADHAL
-81 CAKSLGDKETAFVVV
+81 CVKSLGDKDRAFVVV

-115 AAKAGHIA
+115 AAQAGRIA
-123 YTNQANDTIYVGKF
+123 YTNQANDTVYVGRF
-137 EGKSALTPLLEEKL
+137 DGKSALTPLLEEKL

-191 SGTAKTLSAPQA
+191 GGTVKTLSAPQA

-216 ALKVVVEAQ
+216 ALKVVAETQ
-225 GDQPV
+225 TEKPV
-230 YTTWQYSEANAAPAG
+230 YTTWQYSEAAQPPAG

-276 RQPNRAEGITML
+276 RQPNRAEAITML
-288 VRALGAGDQEGTAK
+288 IRALGAGDQEGTTK
-302 NHPYTDVP
+302 QHPYQDVP
-310 AWANGVVSY
+310 TWANGAVSY
-319 AQKKGLT
+319 ARKYDLT
-326 KGVSATKFGADSPVT
+326 RGISATEFGAKSPVT

-356 DGTDFFW
+356 DGTDFVW
-363 DTPWDAAVKAGVLPA
+363 NSPWETAVQAGILPA
-378 QTDWITLTRGE
+378 QADWATLTRGE
-389 MVRITTAAL
+389 LVEITAAAL
-398 FAPVKGTS
+398 FAQHKTTGQ
-406 TPLWQQLVSQG
+406 PLWERLVSSG
-417 RFTAE
+417 AFTAE

-463 ACTILERVQ
+463 TCTILERVQ
-472 SGLSHGGYQDELVL
+472 SGLPHGGYQDELVL

-493 PGEGTVVTLPGVKTT
+493 PEEGTVVTLPGVKTT
-508 AVRQEAPT
+508 AVRQEAPA
-516 SIQCKGTTLTYTYR
+516 SIELKGTTLTYTYR

>member
-1 MEVQHKGGFPM
+1 M

-53 VPEQQPTPVTLPDKD
+53 TPGTQPTAVPLPDKD
-68 TYVTAWVDADHAL
+68 TYITDWVDADHAL

-107 ATPTAQII
+107 AIPTVQII

-191 SGTAKTLSAPQA
+191 GGTTKTISAPQA
-203 KSDILEV
+203 KADILEV

-230 YTTWQYSEANAAPAG
+230 CTTWYYREVNAAPAG
-245 SDLALAQQLNQL
+245 SDLALAGQLNQL

-288 VRALGAGDQEGTAK
+288 VRALGAGDQEGTTK
-302 NHPYTDVP
+302 QHPYQDVP
-310 AWANGVVSY
+310 TWANGAVSY
-319 AQKKGLT
+319 ARKYDLT
-326 KGVSATKFGADSPVT
+326 RGISATEFGAKSPVT

-356 DGTDFFW
+356 DGTDFVW
-363 DTPWDAAVKAGVLPA
+363 NSPWETAVQAGILPA
-378 QTDWITLTRGE
+378 QADWATLTRGE
-389 MVRITTAAL
+389 LVEITAAAL
-398 FAPVKGTS
+398 FAQHKTTGQ
-406 TPLWQQLVSQG
+406 PLWERLVSSG
-417 RFTAE
+417 AFTAE

-472 SGLSHGGYQDELVL
+472 SGLPHGGYQDELVL

>member
-1 MEVQHKGGFPM
+1 M

-123 YTNQANDTIYVGKF
+123 YTNQANDTVYVGKF

-191 SGTAKTLSAPQA
+191 GGTAKTLSAPQA
-203 KSDILEV
+203 KADILEV

-245 SDLALAQQLNQL
+245 SDLALARQLNQL

-288 VRALGAGDQEGTAK
+288 VRALGAGDQEGTTK
-302 NHPYTDVP
+302 QHPYQDVP
-310 AWANGVVSY
+310 TWANGAVSY
-319 AQKKGLT
+319 ARKYDLT
-326 KGVSATKFGADSPVT
+326 RGISATEFGAKSPVT

-356 DGTDFFW
+356 DGTDFVW
-363 DTPWDAAVKAGVLPA
+363 NSPWETAVQAGILPA
-378 QTDWITLTRGE
+378 QADWATLTRGE
-389 MVRITTAAL
+389 LVEITAAAL
-398 FAPVKGTS
+398 FAQHKTTGQ
-406 TPLWQQLVSQG
+406 PLWERLVSSG
-417 RFTAE
+417 AFTAE

-472 SGLSHGGYQDELVL
+472 SGLPHGGYQDELVL

-493 PGEGTVVTLPGVKTT
+493 PGEGAVVTLPGVKTT
-508 AVRQEAPT
+508 AVRQEAPA

>member
-1 MEVQHKGGFPM
+1 M

-53 VPEQQPTPVTLPDKD
+53 TPGTQPTAVPLPDKD
-68 TYVTAWVDADHAL
+68 TYAITDWVDADHAL
-81 CAKSLGDKETAFVVV
+81 CVKSLGDKDRAFVVV

-115 AAKAGHIA
+115 AAQAGRIA
-123 YTNQANDTIYVGKF
+123 YTNQANDTVYVGRF
-137 EGKSALTPLLEEKL
+137 DGKAALTPVLEEKL

-191 SGTAKTLSAPQA
+191 GGTAKTLSAPQA
-203 KSDILEV
+203 KADILEV

-230 YTTWQYSEANAAPAG
+230 YTTWQYSEAAQPPAG
-245 SDLALAQQLNQL
+245 SDLALAGQLNQL

-276 RQPNRAEGITML
+276 RQPNRAEAITML
-288 VRALGAGDQEGTAK
+288 IRALGAGDQEGTTK
-302 NHPYTDVP
+302 QHPYQDVP
-310 AWANGVVSY
+310 TWANGAVSY
-319 AQKKGLT
+319 ARKYDLT
-326 KGVSATKFGADSPVT
+326 RGISATEFGAKSPVT

-356 DGTDFFW
+356 DGTDFVW
-363 DTPWDAAVKAGVLPA
+363 NSPWETAVQAGILPA
-378 QTDWITLTRGE
+378 QADWATLTRGE
-389 MVRITTAAL
+389 LVEITAAAL
-398 FAPVKGTS
+398 FAQHKTTGQ
-406 TPLWQQLVSQG
+406 PLWERLVSSG
-417 RFTAE
+417 AFTAE
-422 QFQAAFP
+422 QFQATFP
-429 ADPYAAL
+429 TDPYADL
-436 HTQSKYRTALAEKL
+436 HQQDKYRAALAEKL
-450 QGVNNVTWMEETS
+450 QGVDNVAWAQDT
-463 ACTILERVQ
+463 ALCTVLQRVQ
-472 SGLSHGGYQDELVL
+472 SGLPHGGYQDELVL

>member
-1 MEVQHKGGFPM
+1 M

-45 LSDGYTAD
+45 LSDGYTVD
-53 VPEQQPTPVTLPDKD
+53 TPGTQPTAVPLPDKD
-68 TYVTAWVDADHAL
+68 TYAITDWVDADHAL
-81 CAKSLGDKETAFVVV
+81 CVKSLGDKDRAFVVV

-115 AAKAGHIA
+115 AAQAGRIA
-123 YTNQANDTIYVGKF
+123 YTNQANDTVYVGRF
-137 EGKSALTPLLEEKL
+137 DGKAALTPVLEEKL
-151 SGTLR
+151 GGTLR

-191 SGTAKTLSAPQA
+191 GGTAKTLSAPQA
-203 KSDILEV
+203 KADILEV

-230 YTTWQYSEANAAPAG
+230 YTTWQYSEAAQPPAG

-276 RQPNRAEGITML
+276 RQPNRAEAITML
-288 VRALGAGDQEGTAK
+288 IRALGAGDQEGTTK
-302 NHPYTDVP
+302 QHPYQDVP
-310 AWANGVVSY
+310 TWANGAVSY
-319 AQKKGLT
+319 ARKYDLT
-326 KGVSATKFGADSPVT
+326 RGISATEFGAKSPVT

-356 DGTDFFW
+356 DGTDFVW
-363 DTPWDAAVKAGVLPA
+363 NSPWETAVQAGILPA
-378 QTDWITLTRGE
+378 QADWATLTRGE
-389 MVRITTAAL
+389 LVEITAAAL
-398 FAPVKGTS
+398 FAQHKTTGQ
-406 TPLWQQLVSQG
+406 PLWERLVSSG
-417 RFTAE
+417 AFTAE

-463 ACTILERVQ
+463 TCTILERVQ
-472 SGLSHGGYQDELVL
+472 SGLPHGGYQDELIL

-493 PGEGTVVTLPGVKTT
+493 PEEGTVVTLPGVKTT
-508 AVRQEAPT
+508 AVRQEAPA
-516 SIQCKGTTLTYTYR
+516 SIELKGTTLTYTYH